1 MRALSRRWAVTPHLP
16 ERRPHPGSR
25 HGTCSPSGIA
35 WSLPRAFRV
44 FLPVPVGVRCL
55 SVLGGSLSSL
65 VCCLL
70 GSFFFKLNHCS
81 FFLVTACL
89 VSFLL
94 IKSKYN
100 PAISCVLNLLFR
112 GFSFSLFD
120 LYTKDLNF
128 DIVEFINF
136 VDENPVP

>member
-1 MRALSRRWAVTPHLP
+1 MPFRAWWLVVLF
-16 ERRPHPGSR
+16 G
-25 HGTCSPSGIA
+25 
-35 WSLPRAFRV
+35 V
-44 FLPVPVGVRCL
+44 LPVGIF
-55 SVLGGSLSSL
+55 
-65 VCCLL
+65 
-70 GSFFFKLNHCS
+70 FFFKLNHCS

-94 IKSKYN
+94 ITSKYK

>member
-1 MRALSRRWAVTPHLP
+1 MLS
-16 ERRPHPGSR
+16 G
-25 HGTCSPSGIA
+25 CFSP
-35 WSLPRAFRV
+35 F
-44 FLPVPVGVRCL
+44 
-55 SVLGGSLSSL
+55 
-65 VCCLL
+65 LL
-70 GSFFFKLNHCS
+70 GSDAFPCLVARCPLWCVACWDLFFFKLNHCS

-94 IKSKYN
+94 ITSKYK